1 MQPHR
6 NMIRI
11 MSLRNFSR
19 FVTPSSRALSP
30 GLLSL
35 LCAALVSGGCSLG
48 KPASASFASVV
59 IANRSVE
66 QIQQTTKAVL
76 QGDGYS
82 AFPGSGN
89 TLVFEKE
96 GTRGDSLAYNGLVD
110 THYGAQTIVR
120 FRTDIVDLGGGSLR
134 LQGQAFMVRNA
145 NDAFFEDETRLA
157 NFRSGPYQKLLDEV
171 AKRLQ

>member
-1 MQPHR
+1 
-6 NMIRI
+6 
-11 MSLRNFSR
+11 MSLQNFSR
-19 FVTPSSRALSP
+19 FVAPSPRALLP
-30 GLLSL
+30 GLLTL
-35 LCAALVSGGCSLG
+35 LCAVLVSGGCSLG

-66 QIQQTTKAVL
+66 QIQQTTTAVF

-89 TLVFEKE
+89 TLVFDRE
-96 GTRGDSLAYNGLVD
+96 GTRANNLAYNGLVG

-120 FRTDIVDLGGGSLR
+120 VRTDIVDLGGGSFR
-134 LQGQAFMVRNA
+134 LQCQAFMVRNA
-145 NDAFFEDETRLA
+145 NDSFFEEEQRLA

>member
-1 MQPHR
+1 MQPCR
-6 NMIRI
+6 NMITTMFFR
-11 MSLRNFSR
+11 SFSR
-19 FVTPSSRALSP
+19 SVTPAPRALLP
-30 GLLSL
+30 GLLTL

-66 QIQQTTKAVL
+66 EIQRTAMSVF

-82 AFPGSGN
+82 AIPGSGN

-96 GTRGDSLAYNGLVD
+96 GTRADSLAYNGVVD
-110 THYGAQTIVR
+110 THYGAQTVVR

-145 NDAFFEDETRLA
+145 NDAFFEDENRLS